1 MKKKILFGS
10 LLAVVLMM
18 LVPSI
23 PAVEYTSAV
32 QAHETYVVEQLQT
45 IEETPLIKLAHVL
58 DKEGALQHF
67 LDEQSAHPQ
76 CVSWILSLILTILLN
91 ILFIPLGLTVSIIVR
106 LLFLPLNLL
115 LLPLKLILLPLKILM
130 IPIKLM
136 LIPVKLVMRI
146 LFLPFK
152 ILDFINTI
160 LPPY

>member
-10 LLAVVLMM
+10 LLAVCLMM

-32 QAHETYVVEQLQT
+32 QAHKTYVLEQLQ
-45 IEETPLIKLAHVL
+45 IIGETPLARLAPTL
-58 DKEGALQHF
+58 DEEGALQHF

-76 CVSWILSLILTILLN
+76 CVSCILSLILTILLN
-91 ILFIPLGLTVSIIVR
+91 IIFIPLGLTVSIIVR
-106 LLFLPLNLL
+106 LLFLPFNLL

-130 IPIKLM
+130 LPIKLM
-136 LIPVKLVMRI
+136 LIPVKIVMRI
-146 LFLPFK
+146 LLLPFK
-152 ILDFINTI
+152 ILDFLNTI